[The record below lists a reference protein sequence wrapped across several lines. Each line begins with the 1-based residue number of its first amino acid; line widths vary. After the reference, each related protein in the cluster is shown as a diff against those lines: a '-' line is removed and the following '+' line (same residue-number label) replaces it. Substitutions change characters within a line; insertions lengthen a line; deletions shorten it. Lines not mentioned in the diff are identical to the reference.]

1 MYISLYNFFY
11 SKLLSQSLSIYINN
25 LKYIIHNVLCKS
37 YEYINVKHYLK
48 LKKKTVEKYIT
59 INNIIMYVIHV

>member
-11 SKLLSQSLSIYINN
+11 NKLLSQSLSIYINN

-37 YEYINVKHYLK
+37 YEYISVCETLFKI
-48 LKKKTVEKYIT
+48 KKGNCRKIY
-59 INNIIMYVIHV
+59 Y